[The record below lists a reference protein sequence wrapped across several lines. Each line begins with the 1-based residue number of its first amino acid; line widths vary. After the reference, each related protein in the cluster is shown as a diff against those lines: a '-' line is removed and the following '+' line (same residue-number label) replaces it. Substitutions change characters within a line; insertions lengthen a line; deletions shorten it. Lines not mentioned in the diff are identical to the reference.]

1 MTGIAIGKKLRA
13 LRIRNGLTQEEL
25 ANRAELSKGYISQLE
40 GDQTSP
46 SIATLMDI
54 LECLGT
60 DLQSFFNDKP
70 AEQIVFTAE
79 DSFRKEDAGSGHSIT
94 WIVPNCQKNDMEPII
109 LDLEPGGRSP
119 EEDPHSGEEF
129 GYVLSGT
136 VVIHI
141 GDRSVKAH
149 KGDCFYYS
157 PDKEH
162 FIENKAKQKASVLWV
177 ASPPSF

>member
-60 DLQSFFNDKP
+60 DPQSFFSDKA
-70 AEQIVFTAE
+70 AEKIVFTAE
-79 DSFRKEDAGSGHSIT
+79 DSFSKEDAETGHSIT

-129 GYVLSGT
+129 GYVLSGS

-141 GDRSVKAH
+141 GDRSEKAR

-162 FIENKAKQKASVLWV
+162 YIENKSRQKASVLWI
-177 ASPPSF
+177 AAPPSF